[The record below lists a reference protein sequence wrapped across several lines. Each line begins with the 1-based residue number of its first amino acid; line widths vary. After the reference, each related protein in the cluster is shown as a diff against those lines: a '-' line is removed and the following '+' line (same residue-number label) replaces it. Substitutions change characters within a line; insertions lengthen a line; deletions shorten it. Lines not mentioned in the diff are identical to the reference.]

1 MPFIRGGELFQHLR
15 TEKIFKE
22 DKVRFYAASIGL
34 ALDYLHSKGIIYRDI
49 KPENI
54 LIGED
59 GYLKLIDFGM
69 AKIVKDNEKATS
81 FCGTPEYLAPE
92 IITGEGHNKSAD
104 WWSYGIL
111 IFEMLCGIPPFYC
124 ENTEKMYELI
134 TNAELKFPKRIQLSD
149 NSKDLLRK
157 LLVKKQNNRLGAQNG
172 FAEIRTHPFF
182 EGFDFD
188 ALLKKELPSPFKPTL
203 NGTLDVGNFDE
214 EFTSEEV
221 VTSAIPEKNLEFIK
235 RNQEQ
240 FNEFNS

>member
-1 MPFIRGGELFQHLR
+1 
-15 TEKIFKE
+15 
-22 DKVRFYAASIGL
+22 
-34 ALDYLHSKGIIYRDI
+34 
-49 KPENI
+49 
-54 LIGED
+54 
-59 GYLKLIDFGM
+59 M

-134 TNAELKFPKRIQLSD
+134 TQAELKFPKRIQLSD

-157 LLVKKQNNRLGAQNG
+157 LLVKKQHNRLGAQNG

-188 ALLKKELPSPFKPTL
+188 ALMKKELPSPFKPTL